1 MIPAVNSIGP
11 AMWPELA
18 KSLSD
23 EALEE
28 AISIYADLEYF
39 ELCAVLQKERE
50 KRMITAPTTIQPA
63 TRL

>member
-1 MIPAVNSIGP
+1 MIEAVNSVGP

-18 KSLSD
+18 KALSD

-39 ELCAVLQKERE
+39 ELCAVLQKERAE
-50 KRMITAPTTIQPA
+50 RVKTNHSTPF
-63 TRL
+63 